1 MQSVLDNYQAMNK
14 KNTIISKLN
23 LTEVELTDADF
34 LYELYNLSDRREKR
48 PLITKEGNKK
58 FVSDYVHNTKNKIF
72 DAWYVIKFDDKSI
85 GSVTLRKDSNECGY
99 WLLPKYQNQGI
110 GSWAFNELMRLN
122 PRPFYA
128 LVIHPY
134 NKRSI
139 NLAKKFGFK
148 LDTYKFVKKSD

>member
-1 MQSVLDNYQAMNK
+1 MNK
-14 KNTIISKLN
+14 KNTIISKLK
-23 LTEVELTDADF
+23 LKRVGYADADF
-34 LYELYNLSDRREKR
+34 LYELYNLSDKREKR
-48 PLITKEGNKK
+48 PPITKEGNKK
-58 FVSDYVHNTKNKIF
+58 FVSGYVRNTKNNIF
-72 DAWYVIKFDDKSI
+72 DAWFVIKFDDRSI

-139 NLAKKFGFK
+139 QLAKKFGFK
-148 LDTYKFVKKSD
+148 LDTYKLIKKSN